1 MNTWG
6 DIYKSIGAKP
16 IINAIG
22 SVTLLG
28 GSTPIK
34 EVKEA
39 MDQADSAY
47 VPLMELQEKAGDH
60 IAKLTNVPSAYVT
73 SGAGSALTLA
83 TAAFMAGDNDK
94 LIQQL
99 PDTQNIKNE
108 ILIQKVQHYWYDRCI
123 ELAGAKLVEF
133 GSDNKTIKSDL
144 ENAITDK
151 TIAVHYYATEQNID
165 PNALSLENTIEIAK
179 KYNLYVLVDAAGQVF
194 PLENLG
200 KYVRMGA
207 DIQCVAAKYIGA
219 PQSTGFALGTKDAI
233 HKLSLQSFV
242 GYEGRRIRGIGRPQK
257 VDRQE
262 IIGCVTAVERW
273 MKLNHEDR
281 LIKTEIMTNKIIDV
295 IKHIKTID
303 VNIIDNIIGHQP
315 FGLTIRPNI
324 NADFTIEDL
333 VQKLKSGDPP
343 VWTRKSLYG
352 KEGDDCMDIHMFGL
366 NDGEENIVAAR
377 IADALK

>member
-1 MNTWG
+1 MDKWG

-39 MDQADSAY
+39 MDEADSAY

-60 IAKLTNVPSAYVT
+60 IAKLTNVPSAYIT

-99 PDTQNIKNE
+99 PDTRNIKNE
-108 ILIQKVQHYWYDRCI
+108 ILIQKVQHYWYDRCL
-123 ELAGAKLVEF
+123 ELAGAKLVGF
-133 GSDNKTIKSDL
+133 GSDNKTTKQDL

-151 TIAVHYYATEQNID
+151 TIAVHYYAVEQNIN
-165 PNALSLENTIEIAK
+165 PNELSLEDTIEIAK
-179 KYNLYVLVDAAGQVF
+179 KHNLYVLVDAAGQVF

-219 PQSTGFALGTKDAI
+219 PHSTGFALGTEESI

-242 GYEGRRIRGIGRPQK
+242 GYEGRRIRGVGRPQK

-273 MKLNHEDR
+273 MSLNHEDR
-281 LIKTEIMTNKIIDV
+281 LSKTEIMTNKIVDK

-303 VNIIDNIIGHQP
+303 VTIIDNIIGHQP
-315 FGLTIRPNI
+315 FGLTIRPNVH
-324 NADFTIEDL
+324 ADFTIEDL

-343 VWTRKSLYG
+343 VWTRKSLYAP
-352 KEGDDCMDIHMFGL
+352 EGDDCMDIHMFGL
-366 NDGEENIVAAR
+366 NAGEEEIVADR
-377 IADALK
+377 IVDALK

>member
-1 MNTWG
+1 MDKWG

-60 IAKLTNVPSAYVT
+60 IAKLTNVPSAYIT

-83 TAAFMAGDNDK
+83 TAAFMAGDNDI

-99 PDTQNIKNE
+99 PDTKNIKNE
-108 ILIQKVQHYWYDRCI
+108 ILIQKVQHYWYDRCL

-133 GSDNKTIKSDL
+133 GSENKTTKSDL

-151 TIAVHYYATEQNID
+151 TIAVHYYAVEQDID
-165 PNALSLENTIEIAK
+165 PNALSLEDTIEIAK
-179 KYNLYVLVDAAGQVF
+179 RHKLYVLVDAAGQVF

-219 PQSTGFALGTKDAI
+219 PHSTGFALGTNEAI

-242 GYEGRRIRGIGRPQK
+242 GYEGRRIRGVGRPQK

-273 MKLNHEDR
+273 MSLNHEDR
-281 LIKTEIMTNKIIDV
+281 LSKTEIMTNKIIDK
-295 IKHIKTID
+295 IKDIKTID
-303 VNIIDNIIGHQP
+303 VTIIDNIIGHQP
-315 FGLTIRPNI
+315 FGLTIRPNAH
-324 NADFTIEDL
+324 ADFTIEDL

-343 VWTRKSLYG
+343 IWTRKSLYAP
-352 KEGDDCMDIHMFGL
+352 EDDDCMDIHMFGL
-366 NDGEENIVAAR
+366 NDGEEEIVADR
-377 IADALK
+377 IVDALK